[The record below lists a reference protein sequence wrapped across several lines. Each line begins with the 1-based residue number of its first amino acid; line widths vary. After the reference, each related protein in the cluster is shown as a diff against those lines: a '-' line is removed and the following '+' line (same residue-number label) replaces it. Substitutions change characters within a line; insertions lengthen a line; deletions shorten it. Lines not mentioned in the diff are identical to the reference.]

1 MKTGII
7 REDQLA
13 LVECAR
19 LYCPRR
25 AQISCGMNR
34 GLKEVLQENVKA
46 LITDKM
52 KIKSLQ
58 GNTDRFFFKAFGGG
72 FNFLFCIG
80 E

>member
-1 MKTGII
+1 MRASNSETVKTGII

-13 LVECAR
+13 LVEHAR

-58 GNTDRFFFKAFGGG
+58 GNIDRFF
-72 FNFLFCIG
+72 
-80 E
+80 